1 MRLVKCPKVME
12 NSDLNSD
19 FCTIPGDCYM
29 WFPTERLVSS
39 SNDPLPSLP
48 SMLKTHT
55 KLDLVIF
62 RLLVS
67 TAFNIILSPFM
78 NSIICKVYY
87 NNLHFLNERLNIPL

>member
-1 MRLVKCPKVME
+1 
-12 NSDLNSD
+12 
-19 FCTIPGDCYM
+19 M

-48 SMLKTHT
+48 TMLETHT

-67 TAFNIILSPFM
+67 TAFNIILPPFM

-87 NNLHFLNERLNIPL
+87 NNLHF

>member
-1 MRLVKCPKVME
+1 ME

-19 FCTIPGDCYM
+19 FCTIPGDYYM

-48 SMLKTHT
+48 SMLEIHT

-78 NSIICKVYY
+78 NSIIRKVYY
-87 NNLHFLNERLNIPL
+87 NNLHF

>member
-1 MRLVKCPKVME
+1 
-12 NSDLNSD
+12 
-19 FCTIPGDCYM
+19 M

-48 SMLKTHT
+48 SMLEIHT

-78 NSIICKVYY
+78 NSIIRKVYY
-87 NNLHFLNERLNIPL
+87 NNLHF